1 MAREALG
8 DQIPLAV
15 ISGPTFAKELAAG
28 LPTAISLASTDQTFE
43 LNYSSLRELY
53 AVANREPVTIHPD
66 DAQARGITEGD
77 MVRVWNSRGQILA
90 GAVISEGIKPGV
102 ICIHEGAWPDLDLT
116 ADGICKNGAV
126 NVLTKDLPSS
136 RLGNGCA
143 GNTAL
148 AWLEKYNGPELTL
161 TAFEPPASS

>member
-1 MAREALG
+1 MVTRIAPGHPMWLEPDEWQGNAEPEQLQVLSAHPAHRLHS
-8 DQIPLAV
+8 Q
-15 ISGPTFAKELAAG
+15 
-28 LPTAISLASTDQTFE
+28 

-66 DAQARGITEGD
+66 DARARGIQDGD
-77 MVRVWNSRGQILA
+77 IVRLWNARGQILA

-116 ADGICKNGAV
+116 ADGICKKRRGERSDQRSPPA
-126 NVLTKDLPSS
+126 
-136 RLGNGCA
+136 RGWGNGCA

-148 AWLEKYNGPELTL
+148 AWLEKIQRSGTDTY
-161 TAFEPPASS
+161 SV